1 MSQYAFGSGTLFGV
15 RTDISYPTPVQF
27 GAISDIQVDID
38 FTLKQ
43 LYGQSQ
49 FPLAIARSTAKVS
62 GKAKFAQINGAT
74 FNGLFFGQTLSAGQ
88 KVSALNEAGTVP
100 ATTPYTVTVANASA
114 FVDDLGVLYQ
124 ATGLPLARVQT
135 VSAAGQY
142 SVASGVYTFASADA
156 SAGVLASYTYT
167 VAGSGSKMTVTNQLA
182 GLAPV
187 FKTVLYESFQGK
199 TLQLELLQCISTKL
213 SLPTKQ
219 EDYVT
224 AELDFSAFAD
234 PSGNVMNL
242 SFGE

>member
-74 FNGLFFGQTLSAGQ
+74 FNSLFFGQTLGSGQ
-88 KVSALNEAGTVP
+88 KVTALNETGAVP

-124 ATGLPLARVQT
+124 ATGIPLQRVQT

-142 SVASGVYTFASADA
+142 SVGVYTFSSADA

-187 FKTVLYESFQGK
+187 FKAVLYETFQGK

-219 EDYVT
+219 EDYIT